1 MGLIISIGGR
11 AHFNKLQL
19 YYGDTAVRPVGEVK
33 KKKKKKKFLK
43 LSGVSYFGKVR
54 ETSYLNFDR
63 GSSDFQVGFSRRV
76 SVRLYAL
83 AGFQAEKEISVSGAL
98 AAMTQ
103 RSSYMSS
110 LFEKQQ
116 KKKKKKKKAA
126 GFSPLFFKTP

>member
-1 MGLIISIGGR
+1 M
-11 AHFNKLQL
+11 
-19 YYGDTAVRPVGEVK
+19 GEVK
-33 KKKKKKKFLK
+33 KKKNLE
-43 LSGVSYFGKVR
+43 LSGDSYFGKVR

-63 GSSDFQVGFSRRV
+63 GSSDFQVGFLRRV

-110 LFEKQQ
+110 LFEKQ
-116 KKKKKKKKAA
+116 KKKKKKQQVSHRFFLKHLEVGAGSGPYWYMQVIKK
-126 GFSPLFFKTP
+126 FTWQ